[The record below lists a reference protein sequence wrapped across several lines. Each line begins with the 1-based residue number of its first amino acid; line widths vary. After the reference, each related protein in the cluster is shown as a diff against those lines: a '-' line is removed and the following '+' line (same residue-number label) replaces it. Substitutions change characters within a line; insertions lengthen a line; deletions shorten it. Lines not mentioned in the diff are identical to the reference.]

1 MSVITFLLLFAPGLI
16 AMRILWNA
24 KEIKREDYKFI
35 ACDYVIYSFLIHMA
49 VYGVMFFT
57 FPTRSVSFVT
67 EVRANSHILS
77 ASFVFKYAAVS
88 LVTAVILPALVP
100 RLIKFWTR
108 LESKRESKREIKR
121 ESERESS
128 MDNNKTKK

>member
-35 ACDYVIYSFLIHMA
+35 ACDYVIYSFLIHMT

-57 FPTRSVSFVT
+57 YPERSVSFVT
-67 EVRANSHILS
+67 EIGANSHILA
-77 ASFVFKYAAVS
+77 ASFVFKYSAVS
-88 LVTAVILPALVP
+88 LVMAVITPAFVP
-100 RLIKFWTR
+100 WLIRFWTS
-108 LESKRESKREIKR
+108 LEDNRSKK
-121 ESERESS
+121 
-128 MDNNKTKK
+128 KTKK